1 MTPPAATT
9 LTFAGPSPGGSV
21 DAPTV
26 SVVRRY
32 GLSVLGPICV
42 SVTHFAIA
50 LVFLHNFPRGHFGL
64 FSFLLIISAF
74 CLSFCGAMFAPPVSV
89 RGSRPDEMP
98 EPELL
103 SLFKSN
109 VVFSLVAA
117 IAVIAL
123 MLLSGADLPL
133 ATLFG
138 VYSGIMS
145 LRWFARCWTY
155 AEADPG
161 RVLASDLAYSALLAG
176 SVILLFVMERLTAL
190 GAGTVLV
197 AAAIAGLL
205 VLDLRNARL
214 YFRALRH
221 GRFAPYIGMW
231 RNMSRWAVL
240 GVVLSELTVNAHAY
254 LVTFISG
261 PHAFAI
267 LALGSLLM
275 RPVSL
280 VLAALPD
287 MERPLMARALING
300 DTRRAFRAVN
310 HFRTAAGAIWLATV
324 ALGAALLT
332 WFPHLLLKEDYPFR
346 EVAVVVGIWAIIMAS
361 RAARTPDSVLLQS
374 AGEFRRLASAG
385 AWSSAV
391 SLAATLLL
399 LLTIGPA
406 AALCGILLGDLVATR
421 MIFVLARRWK
431 AQHA

>member
-1 MTPPAATT
+1 M
-9 LTFAGPSPGGSV
+9 
-21 DAPTV
+21 
-26 SVVRRY
+26 
-32 GLSVLGPICV
+32 
-42 SVTHFAIA
+42 THFAIA
-50 LVFLHNFPRGHFGL
+50 LVFLHNFPRGNFGL
-64 FSFLLIISAF
+64 FSFLLVVSAF
-74 CLSFCGAMFAPPVSV
+74 SLSFCGAMFAPPISV
-89 RGSRPDEMP
+89 RGSRPDDMP
-98 EPELL
+98 HAELL

-109 VVFSLVAA
+109 LVFSLISASAVAM
-117 IAVIAL
+117 VMFL
-123 MLLSGADLPL
+123 CGAGLPL
-133 ATLFG
+133 AALFG
-138 VYSGIMS
+138 VYAGVMS

-161 RVLASDLAYSALLAG
+161 RVLVSDLAYSVLLAG
-176 SVILLFVMERLTAL
+176 CVIVLFTMHRLTAL
-190 GAGTVLV
+190 SAATVLV
-197 AAAIAGLL
+197 LSGIAGLL
-205 VLDLRNARL
+205 VLDMRNAGL

-221 GRFAPYIGMW
+221 GRFAPYIAMW
-231 RNMSRWAVL
+231 RNMSSWAVL

-261 PHAFAI
+261 PHAFAV

-287 MERPLMARALING
+287 MERPLMARALIGG
-300 DTRRAFRAVN
+300 DTGRALRAVN

-346 EVAVVVGIWAIIMAS
+346 EVAVVVVIWGIIMAS

-391 SLAATLLL
+391 SLTATLLL
-399 LLTIGPA
+399 LLTIGPI